1 MDFEYDQHKNR
12 SNIIKHGIDF
22 ADAESIFMYP
32 MLIREDVRSD
42 YGEQRWI
49 SIGLLKGIVV
59 VMVFTIRRGKMRII
73 SIRKANLKE
82 RDIYNEKVR
91 K

>member
-59 VMVFTIRRGKMRII
+59 VMVFIIRRGKMRII

>member
-32 MLIREDVRSD
+32 MLIREVVRSD

-73 SIRKANLKE
+73 SIREANLKE

>member
-12 SNIIKHGIDF
+12 SNIIKHVIDF

>member
-32 MLIREDVRSD
+32 MLIREVVRSD